1 MVNNSIVKIDQ
12 QIESDEKNFKGIQD
26 NVDRQ
31 IHLLKK
37 ISDHLNYLNKFN
49 LWLNEYSS
57 KNNEDSTLNV

>member
-49 LWLNEYSS
+49 L
-57 KNNEDSTLNV
+57 